1 MLHTWFFL
9 VFCLLRLFSD
19 IKNAD
24 ILAILSASMSAKRR
38 FVVLIFI
45 SQMYARMQL
54 FETEFS
60 RNLLHH
66 VPSSNKFECLRC
78 RVACYFNDVYI
89 SLL

>member
-1 MLHTWFFL
+1 MVFSCFL
-9 VFCLLRLFSD
+9 SVAVIFGY
-19 IKNAD
+19 KNAD

-54 FETEFS
+54 FETEFF

-78 RVACYFNDVYI
+78 RVACYFYDIYI